1 MHARIR
7 LPQRYD
13 GFTQGQCLDFF
24 TAHVSPSMR
33 KLLEGFP
40 EHLLS
45 LGDNARLS
53 QFSELGT
60 FIASKRE
67 LGTELNL
74 SQPTIKSYCDN
85 PQMFRLNQ
93 LKTIGRM
100 TELNLTELDQLINY

>member
-1 MHARIR
+1 MASKENKFNQTLRFH
-7 LPQRYD
+7 
-13 GFTQGQCLDFF
+13 G
-24 TAHVSPSMR
+24 V
-33 KLLEGFP
+33 
-40 EHLLS
+40 
-45 LGDNARLS
+45 
-53 QFSELGT
+53 
-60 FIASKRE
+60 SKRE